1 MRGDTNPPNRAISI
15 SFSHDL
21 MTDWIPDALGA
32 ADVTHALADGTLS
45 APPQLG
51 VGWLRVPLARRTEGI
66 PVVHLA
72 VRAHMHLLVERSL
85 HHYRPHPAVF
95 SYRST
100 DWDYRRAYRARRERM
115 HALGRQADLPL
126 VLKLDVH
133 RFGESLP
140 LHVLL
145 DAPWMTDTLAKQ
157 LTELHHKTGRPLLP
171 GHRWANRLGTAALH
185 PIDARLTV
193 MAPDRWMRWG
203 DDWHVFV
210 HDMVE
215 AEHVRAAVKAGLEAL
230 GLRLSEEKSTIEPVA
245 NLFAGPARDVAGN
258 PPDVWRC
265 GIRNNDV
272 RALRYALPRIDPE
285 AEVSRR
291 IPGIVR
297 AQPTLLPRA
306 VYYLDRAVNAS
317 AGHEAVRELLET
329 AHLDLFAVA
338 RLLALAGRHQEVALC
353 VPDSLLAL
361 AADCG
366 IDALRELAARV
377 AICTRR
383 RDVLPEPSQ
392 RLHQWIAQGAHA
404 RHYPPSVA
412 TLL

>member
-1 MRGDTNPPNRAISI
+1 M

-32 ADVTHALADGTLS
+32 ADVTQALAGGTLS
-45 APPQLG
+45 APPQLDI
-51 VGWLRVPLARRTEGI
+51 GWLRVPLARRTEDI
-66 PVVHLA
+66 PVVDSTA
-72 VRAHMHLLVERSL
+72 RAHMHLLVERSL
-85 HHYRPHPAVF
+85 HHHRPHPEVL

-100 DWDYRRAYRARRERM
+100 DWDYRRAYRARRDRM
-115 HALGRQADLPL
+115 HALGRQTELPL
-126 VLKLDVH
+126 VLKLDIH

-145 DAPWMTDTLAKQ
+145 DAPWMTDTLAQQ
-157 LTELHHKTGRPLLP
+157 LTELHHKTGRPLFP

-185 PIDARLTV
+185 PIDARLTA
-193 MAPDRWMRWG
+193 MAPDRWIRWG

-210 HDMVE
+210 HDTAE

-230 GLRLSEEKSTIEPVA
+230 GLRLSAEKSTTEPVA
-245 NLFAGPARDVAGN
+245 TVFAGPARDVAGN
-258 PPDVWRC
+258 PPEVWRR
-265 GIRNNDV
+265 GIQNNDV

-306 VYYLDRAVNAS
+306 VYCLDRAVNTP
-317 AGHEAVRELLET
+317 AGHEAVRELLEA
-329 AHLDLFAVA
+329 AHPDLFAVA
-338 RLLALAGRHQEVALC
+338 RLLALAGRHQEVASY

-366 IDALRELAARV
+366 IAALQELAARV
-377 AICTRR
+377 AVCTGH
-383 RDVLPEPSQ
+383 RDVLPEPPQ
-392 RLHQWIAQGAHA
+392 RLHQWIAQGAHV
-404 RHYPPSVA
+404 RHHPPSVA